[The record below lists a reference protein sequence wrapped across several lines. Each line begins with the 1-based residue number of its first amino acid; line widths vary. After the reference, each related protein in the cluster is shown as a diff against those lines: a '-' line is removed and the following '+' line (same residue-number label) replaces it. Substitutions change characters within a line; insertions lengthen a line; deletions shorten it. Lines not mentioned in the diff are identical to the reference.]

1 MNRIPL
7 LHISPTVLGASWA
20 ADLFYLLFSPIT
32 MYTVRLVTFP
42 IVITITNVKHCIIM
56 NGFSFRYI
64 GKMTKV
70 DSESVDEFALRIQK
84 ATSSALHLEASNH
97 TVTDKVK

>member
-1 MNRIPL
+1 
-7 LHISPTVLGASWA
+7 
-20 ADLFYLLFSPIT
+20 
-32 MYTVRLVTFP
+32 
-42 IVITITNVKHCIIM
+42 M
-56 NGFSFRYI
+56 NGFAFRYI